1 MNVYIFEMPFL
12 ICDLCKVRKN
22 CAGKG
27 FVEDSTV
34 QCLMVSAI
42 LHIPIKNAV
51 DSLNLRCFYFA
62 VHTLVR

>member
-42 LHIPIKNAV
+42 LHIPMKNSV
-51 DSLNLRCFYFA
+51 DSLEY
-62 VHTLVR
+62 TLFLFLDISSK